1 MIDEKNRKILIELQR
16 DARQA
21 DAVIARKLGLSE
33 AAVRRRI
40 SRLID
45 EGVMR
50 ITAVAVPWKIGLDT
64 VAFFG
69 IQAEIQKLDK
79 VMDAL
84 AKLARIHW
92 VSFTTGRFDIMTW
105 ATFHSHHEMANYIK
119 KEIAAIDGIRM
130 LESMFCLEFRKRD
143 QKILEDHQ
151 MNDEVLKEKGGAK
164 KSRSNKKSSR
174 QSVMIDDR
182 DLAIINAL
190 QDDARQSDAQISRQL
205 KMSESTVRRRI
216 QNMIQNDVISV
227 AAVIDPLKVGY
238 KIVAFIHI
246 QANLSELDSIC
257 QRFAEM
263 PRVHAVAFTTGWA
276 DIFLF
281 ATFRSHKELRDFA
294 TIYIAN
300 TPGVTRTETFISLE
314 IKKRDLSIL

>member
-1 MIDEKNRKILIELQR
+1 MIDDKNRKILIELQR

-40 SRLID
+40 SRLINA
-45 EGVMR
+45 GVTR
-50 ITAVAVPWKIGLDT
+50 ITAVAAPWKIGLET

-69 IQAEIQKLDK
+69 IQAEIQKLDQ

-84 AKLARIHW
+84 AKLKRIHW

-119 KEIAAIDGIRM
+119 NEIAAIDGIRM

-151 MNDEVLKEKGGAK
+151 INIDTLKKKGTAEKSGSKEKSA
-164 KSRSNKKSSR
+164 R
-174 QSVMIDDR
+174 QSIKIDER
-182 DLAIINAL
+182 DLAIISAL
-190 QDDARQSDAQISRQL
+190 QDNARQSDAQISRQL

-216 QNMIQNDVISV
+216 QNLIQNDVINV

-238 KIVAFIHI
+238 NMVAFIHI

-263 PRVHAVAFTTGWA
+263 PRVHAIAFTTGWA

-281 ATFRSHKELRDFA
+281 ATFHSHKELSEFA
-294 TIYIAN
+294 TNYIAN
-300 TPGVTRTETFISLE
+300 TPGITRTETFISLE
-314 IKKRDLSIL
+314 IRKRDLSIL